1 MEKMSWVRKA
11 EICKAM
17 GGRKFNGED
26 ERRKAGKENK
36 CKKNTELER
45 YGGRISKGGRRERRR
60 KRCPLNLGKVKVFRN
75 TLHSFSSV
83 CGVAKVN

>member
-26 ERRKAGKENK
+26 GRRKADKENK
-36 CKKNTELER
+36 CNNTELER
-45 YGGRISKGGRRERRR
+45 YGGRISKGGSRERRR
-60 KRCPLNLGKVKVFRN
+60 KICPINLGKAKVFRN

-83 CGVAKVN
+83 WGVTKVN